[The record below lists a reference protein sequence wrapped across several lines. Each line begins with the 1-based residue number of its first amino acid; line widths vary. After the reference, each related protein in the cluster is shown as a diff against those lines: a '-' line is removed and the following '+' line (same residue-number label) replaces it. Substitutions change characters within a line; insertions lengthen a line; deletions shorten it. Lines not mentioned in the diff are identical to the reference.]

1 MESTRNEV
9 TEGLLPVRVWDWPTR
24 LFHWALALCVTGAVV
39 SAKVGGNA
47 MVWHFRLGLAVL
59 ALLVFRLIWGVI
71 GGRWSR
77 FTSFLYAPG
86 TVVRYLRGRSRSE
99 ELLDVGHSPTGA
111 LAVFALLGLLAVQ
124 VATGLVADDEIA
136 STGPL
141 IRFVES
147 ATSLAATSWH
157 KTWGQWLLL
166 GLVAL
171 HLGAIAVYRLV
182 HRRDLVTP
190 MLAGDKHLPSAVA
203 AQVPASAD
211 HAGRW
216 ALALAALS
224 LGVAAALWVQAQ
236 GG

>member
-1 MESTRNEV
+1 MV
-9 TEGLLPVRVWDWPTR
+9 AGQLCPVRVWDWPTR
-24 LFHWALALCVTGAVV
+24 LFHWALALCVVGAVV

-47 MVWHFRLGLAVL
+47 MEWHFRLGLAVL
-59 ALLVFRLIWGVI
+59 ALLVFRLLWGVV

-77 FTSFLYAPG
+77 FASFVHAPT
-86 TVVRYLRGRSRSE
+86 TVLRYVRGQVRPQE
-99 ELLDVGHSPTGA
+99 QLDVGHSPVGA
-111 LAVFALLGLLAVQ
+111 LSVFALLGLLAVQ

-141 IRFVES
+141 VRFVES

-157 KTWGQWLLL
+157 KSWGQWLLL

-171 HLGAIAVYRLV
+171 HVAAIVVYRLV

-190 MLAGDKHLPSAVA
+190 MLVGDKLLPPD
-203 AQVPASAD
+203 VPASAD

-216 ALALAALS
+216 VLALIALS
-224 LGVAAALWVQAQ
+224 LGVALALWVQAQ

>member
-1 MESTRNEV
+1 MDATHNDV
-9 TEGLLPVRVWDWPTR
+9 TAGPHSVPVRVWDWPTR
-24 LFHWALALCVTGAVV
+24 LFHWALALCVVGAVV

-47 MVWHFRLGLAVL
+47 MEWHFRLGLAVL
-59 ALLVFRLIWGVI
+59 ALLVFRLIWGVV

-77 FTSFLYAPG
+77 FASFLYAPS
-86 TVVRYLRGRSRSE
+86 TLLRYLRGQARPE
-99 ELLDVGHSPTGA
+99 EMLDVGHSPTGA
-111 LAVFALLGLLAVQ
+111 LSVFALLGLLAVQ

-136 STGPL
+136 NTGPL

-157 KTWGQWLLL
+157 KSWGQWLLL
-166 GLVAL
+166 GLVGL
-171 HLGAIAVYRLV
+171 HVLAIAVYRLV

-190 MLAGDKHLPSAVA
+190 MLVGDKPLPPE
-203 AQVPASAD
+203 VPASAD

-216 ALALAALS
+216 GLALVALS
-224 LGVAAALWVQAQ
+224 LGVALALWVRAQ

>member
-9 TEGLLPVRVWDWPTR
+9 TAVLYPVRVWDWPTR
-24 LFHWALALCVTGAVV
+24 LFHWVLVLCVTGAVV
-39 SAKVGGNA
+39 SAKIGGNA

-59 ALLVFRLIWGVI
+59 ALLVFRLVWGVI
-71 GGRWSR
+71 GGHWSR
-77 FTSFLYAPG
+77 FTSFFYAP
-86 TVVRYLRGRSRSE
+86 TTLLRYVRGLAHPQER
-99 ELLDVGHSPTGA
+99 LDVGHSPTGA
-111 LAVFALLGLLAVQ
+111 LSVFALLGLLAVQ

-157 KTWGQWLLL
+157 KSWGQWLLL

-171 HLGAIAVYRLV
+171 HLGAITMYRVV
-182 HRRDLVTP
+182 HRHDLVTP
-190 MLAGDKHLPSAVA
+190 MLVGDKHLPPAVA

>member
-1 MESTRNEV
+1 MGSTRNDV
-9 TEGLLPVRVWDWPTR
+9 AEGLHPVRVWDWPTR
-24 LFHWALALCVTGAVV
+24 LFHWALALCVVAAVV

-47 MVWHFRLGLAVL
+47 MEWHFRLGLAVL
-59 ALLVFRLIWGVI
+59 ALLVFRLLWGVV

-77 FTSFLYAPG
+77 FASFVHGPATLLRY
-86 TVVRYLRGRSRSE
+86 VRGQTRPQ

-111 LAVFALLGLLAVQ
+111 LSVFALLGLLAVQ
-124 VATGLVADDEIA
+124 VVTGLVADDEIA

-141 IRFVES
+141 IRFVAS

-157 KTWGQWLLL
+157 KSWGQWLLL

-171 HLGAIAVYRLV
+171 HVAAIAVYRLV

-190 MLAGDKHLPSAVA
+190 MLVGDKPLPPD
-203 AQVPASAD
+203 VPASAD

-216 ALALAALS
+216 MLALIALS
-224 LGVAAALWVQAQ
+224 LGVALALWVRAQ

>member
-1 MESTRNEV
+1 MGSTRNEV
-9 TEGLLPVRVWDWPTR
+9 TGELRPVRVWDWPTR
-24 LFHWALALCVTGAVV
+24 LFHWALALGVVGAVV

-47 MVWHFRLGLAVL
+47 MEWHFRLGLAVL
-59 ALLVFRLIWGVI
+59 ALLVFRLLWGVV

-77 FTSFLYAPG
+77 FGSFVYAPS
-86 TVVRYLRGRSRSE
+86 TLLRYVRGQTRPAE
-99 ELLDVGHSPTGA
+99 MLDVGHSPTGA
-111 LAVFALLGLLAVQ
+111 LSVFALLGLLALQ

-157 KTWGQWLLL
+157 KSWGQWLLL

-171 HLGAIAVYRLV
+171 HVVAIALYRLV

-190 MLAGDKHLPSAVA
+190 MLRGDKPLPPE
-203 AQVPASAD
+203 VPASAD

-216 ALALAALS
+216 GLALIALS
-224 LGVAAALWVQAQ
+224 LGVALALWVQAQ

>member
-1 MESTRNEV
+1 MGSTKSEV
-9 TEGLLPVRVWDWPTR
+9 ADGLRPVRVWDWPTR
-24 LFHWALALCVTGAVV
+24 LFHWGLALCVVGAVV

-47 MVWHFRLGLAVL
+47 MEWHFRFGLAVL
-59 ALLVFRLIWGVI
+59 ALLVFRLVWGVV

-77 FTSFLYAPG
+77 FASFVYAP
-86 TVVRYLRGRSRSE
+86 TTLLRYMRGRAGPQE
-99 ELLDVGHSPTGA
+99 QLDVGHSPTGA
-111 LAVFALLGLLAVQ
+111 LSVFALLGLLAVQ

-157 KTWGQWLLL
+157 KSWGQWLLL

-171 HLGAIAVYRLV
+171 HVAAIAVYRLV

-190 MLAGDKHLPSAVA
+190 MLVGDKPLPPD
-203 AQVPASAD
+203 VPASAD

-216 ALALAALS
+216 VLALMALS
-224 LGVAAALWVQAQ
+224 LGVALALWVQAQ

>member
-1 MESTRNEV
+1 MASTKNEG
-9 TEGLLPVRVWDWPTR
+9 TGGLQPVRVWDWPTR
-24 LFHWALALCVTGAVV
+24 LFHWSLALCMIGSVV

-59 ALLVFRLIWGVI
+59 ALLVFRVIWGLI

-77 FTSFLYAPG
+77 FASFLYAP
-86 TVVRYLRGRSRSE
+86 TTLLRYLRGQARPD
-99 ELLDVGHSPTGA
+99 ELLDVGHSPLGA
-111 LAVFALLGLLAVQ
+111 LSVFALLVMLAVQ
-124 VATGLVADDEIA
+124 VATGLIADDEIA
-136 STGPL
+136 TTGPL
-141 IRFVES
+141 IRHVES

-157 KTWGQWLLL
+157 KTWGQWGLL

-171 HLGAIAVYRLV
+171 HVAAIAVYRLV

-190 MLAGDKHLPSAVA
+190 MLVGDKPLPPT
-203 AQVPASAD
+203 VPASAD

-216 ALALAALS
+216 GLALIALS
-224 LGVAAALWVQAQ
+224 LGVALALWVNAQ

>member
-1 MESTRNEV
+1 MDATHNDV
-9 TEGLLPVRVWDWPTR
+9 TAGPHSVPVRVWDWPTR
-24 LFHWALALCVTGAVV
+24 LFHWALALCVVGAVV

-47 MVWHFRLGLAVL
+47 MEWHFRLGLAVL
-59 ALLVFRLIWGVI
+59 ALLVFRLIWGVV

-77 FTSFLYAPG
+77 FASFLYAPS
-86 TVVRYLRGRSRSE
+86 TLLRYVRGQARPQE
-99 ELLDVGHSPTGA
+99 MLDVGHSPTGA
-111 LAVFALLGLLAVQ
+111 LSVFALLGLLAVQ

-157 KTWGQWLLL
+157 KSWGQWLLL
-166 GLVAL
+166 GLVGL
-171 HLGAIAVYRLV
+171 HVLAIVVYRLV

-190 MLAGDKHLPSAVA
+190 MLVGDKPLPPE
-203 AQVPASAD
+203 VPASAD

-216 ALALAALS
+216 GLALVALS
-224 LGVAAALWVQAQ
+224 LGVALALWVRAQ

>member
-1 MESTRNEV
+1 MGSTRNEV
-9 TEGLLPVRVWDWPTR
+9 TGQLRPVRVWDWPTR
-24 LFHWALALCVTGAVV
+24 LFHWALALCVVGAVV

-47 MVWHFRLGLAVL
+47 MEWHFRLGLAVL
-59 ALLVFRLIWGVI
+59 ALLVFRLLWGVV

-77 FTSFLYAPG
+77 FASFVHAPT
-86 TVVRYLRGRSRSE
+86 TVLRYVRGQVRPQE
-99 ELLDVGHSPTGA
+99 QLDVGHSPVGA
-111 LAVFALLGLLAVQ
+111 LSVFALLGLLAVQ

-141 IRFVES
+141 VRFVES

-157 KTWGQWLLL
+157 KSWGQWLLL

-171 HLGAIAVYRLV
+171 HVAAIVVYRLV

-190 MLAGDKHLPSAVA
+190 MLVGDKLLPPD
-203 AQVPASAD
+203 VPASAD

-216 ALALAALS
+216 VLALIALS
-224 LGVAAALWVQAQ
+224 LGVALALWVQAQ

>member
-1 MESTRNEV
+1 MGSTRSEA
-9 TEGLLPVRVWDWPTR
+9 TGGLRAVRIWDWPTR
-24 LFHWALALCVTGAVV
+24 LFHWVLALCVAGAVV
-39 SAKVGGNA
+39 SAKMGGNA
-47 MVWHFRLGLAVL
+47 MAWHVRFGLAVL

-77 FTSFLYAPG
+77 FASFLYTPA
-86 TVVRYLRGRSRSE
+86 TLLRYLRGQSRPDE
-99 ELLDVGHSPTGA
+99 RVDVGHSPLGA
-111 LAVFALLGLLAVQ
+111 LAVFSLLGLLAVQ

-157 KTWGQWLLL
+157 KSWGQWLLL

-171 HLGAIAVYRLV
+171 HVAAIAVYRLV
-182 HRRDLVTP
+182 HRRDLVRP
-190 MLAGDKHLPSAVA
+190 MLVGDKPLPLD
-203 AQVPASAD
+203 VPASAD
-211 HAGRW
+211 HASRW
-216 ALALAALS
+216 GLALVALS
-224 LGVAAALWVQAQ
+224 LGVALAWWVQAQ

>member
-1 MESTRNEV
+1 MGSTRNEF
-9 TEGLLPVRVWDWPTR
+9 TGGLRPVRVWDWPTR
-24 LFHWALALCVTGAVV
+24 LFHWGLALCVVGAVV

-47 MVWHFRLGLAVL
+47 MEWHFRLGLAVL
-59 ALLVFRLIWGVI
+59 ALLVFRLLWGVV

-77 FTSFLYAPG
+77 FASFVYAPA
-86 TVVRYLRGRSRSE
+86 TLLRYVRGRALPQE
-99 ELLDVGHSPTGA
+99 HLDVGHSPTGA
-111 LAVFALLGLLAVQ
+111 LSVFALLGLLTVQ

-141 IRFVES
+141 VRFVES

-157 KTWGQWLLL
+157 KSWGQWLLL

-171 HLGAIAVYRLV
+171 HVATIAVYRLV

-190 MLAGDKHLPSAVA
+190 MLVGDKPLPPD
-203 AQVPASAD
+203 VPASAD

-216 ALALAALS
+216 VLALIALS
-224 LGVAAALWVQAQ
+224 LGVALALWVQAQ

>member
-9 TEGLLPVRVWDWPTR
+9 TAGLHPVRVWDWPTR
-24 LFHWALALCVTGAVV
+24 LFHWALVLCVTGAVV
-39 SAKVGGNA
+39 SAKIGGNA
-47 MVWHFRLGLAVL
+47 MAWHFRLGLAVL
-59 ALLVFRLIWGVI
+59 ALLVFRLVWGVI
-71 GGRWSR
+71 GGHWSR
-77 FTSFLYAPG
+77 FTSFLYAP
-86 TVVRYLRGRSRSE
+86 TTLLRYVRGLTHPHER
-99 ELLDVGHSPTGA
+99 LDVGHSPTGA
-111 LAVFALLGLLAVQ
+111 LSVFALLGLLAVQ

-157 KTWGQWLLL
+157 KSWGQWLLL

-171 HLGAIAVYRLV
+171 HLCAIAVYRVV
-182 HRRDLVTP
+182 HRHDLITP
-190 MLAGDKHLPSAVA
+190 MLVGDKHLPPAVA

-224 LGVAAALWVQAQ
+224 LGVATALWVRAQ

>member
-1 MESTRNEV
+1 MGPTKNNV
-9 TEGLLPVRVWDWPTR
+9 TEGLRPVRVWDWPTR
-24 LFHWALALCVTGAVV
+24 LFHWSLALCVVGAVV

-47 MVWHFRLGLAVL
+47 MVWHFRLGLALL

-77 FTSFLYAPG
+77 FTSFVYGPL
-86 TVVRYLRGRSRSE
+86 TVLRYVRGQAQPQE
-99 ELLDVGHSPTGA
+99 QLDVGHSPVGA
-111 LAVFALLGLLAVQ
+111 LSVFALLGLLAVQ

-157 KTWGQWLLL
+157 KSWGQWLLL

-171 HLGAIAVYRLV
+171 HVAAIAVYRLV

-190 MLAGDKHLPSAVA
+190 MLVGDKLLPAD
-203 AQVPASAD
+203 VPASVD

-216 ALALAALS
+216 GLALIALS
-224 LGVAAALWVQAQ
+224 LGVALALWVQAQ
-236 GG
+236 GS

>member
-1 MESTRNEV
+1 MGSTRNEV
-9 TEGLLPVRVWDWPTR
+9 TGQLRPVRVWDWPTR
-24 LFHWALALCVTGAVV
+24 LFHWALALCVVGAVV

-47 MVWHFRLGLAVL
+47 MDWHFRLGLAVL
-59 ALLVFRLIWGVI
+59 ALLVFRLLWGVV

-77 FTSFLYAPG
+77 FASFVHAPT
-86 TVVRYLRGRSRSE
+86 TVLRYVRGQVRPQE
-99 ELLDVGHSPTGA
+99 QLDVGHSPVGA
-111 LAVFALLGLLAVQ
+111 LSVFALLGLLAVQ

-141 IRFVES
+141 VRFVES

-157 KTWGQWLLL
+157 KSWGQWLLL

-171 HLGAIAVYRLV
+171 HVAAIVVYRLV

-190 MLAGDKHLPSAVA
+190 MLVGDKLLPPD
-203 AQVPASAD
+203 VPASAD

-216 ALALAALS
+216 VLALIALS
-224 LGVAAALWVQAQ
+224 LGVALALWVQAQ

>member
-1 MESTRNEV
+1 MGSTHNGV
-9 TEGLLPVRVWDWPTR
+9 TDGLRPVRVWDWPTR
-24 LFHWALALCVTGAVV
+24 LFHWTLALCVVGSVV

-77 FTSFLYAPG
+77 FASFVYAPG
-86 TVVRYLRGRSRSE
+86 AVLRYVRGQSRSE
-99 ELLDVGHSPTGA
+99 EFHEVGHSPAGA
-111 LAVFALLGLLAVQ
+111 LAVFTLLGLLAVQ

-136 STGPL
+136 NTGPL

-147 ATSLAATSWH
+147 ATALAATSWH
-157 KTWGQWLLL
+157 KSWGQWLLL
-166 GLVAL
+166 GMVGL
-171 HLGAIAVYRLV
+171 HLAAIVVYRLV

-190 MLAGDKHLPSAVA
+190 MLVGDKLLPPE
-203 AQVPASAD
+203 VPASSD

-216 ALALAALS
+216 GLALIALS

>member
-1 MESTRNEV
+1 MGSTRSEV
-9 TEGLLPVRVWDWPTR
+9 ADGLRPVRVWDWPTR
-24 LFHWALALCVTGAVV
+24 LFHWGLALCVVGAVV

-47 MVWHFRLGLAVL
+47 MAWHFRFGLAVL
-59 ALLVFRLIWGVI
+59 ALLVFRLVWGVV

-77 FTSFLYAPG
+77 FASFVHAP
-86 TVVRYLRGRSRSE
+86 TTLLRYVRGRAGPQE
-99 ELLDVGHSPTGA
+99 QLDVGHSPTGA
-111 LAVFALLGLLAVQ
+111 LSVFALLGLLAAQ

-157 KTWGQWLLL
+157 KSWGQWLLL

-171 HLGAIAVYRLV
+171 HVAAIAYYRLA

-190 MLAGDKHLPSAVA
+190 MLVGDKPLPRG
-203 AQVPASAD
+203 VPASAD

-216 ALALAALS
+216 MLALIALS
-224 LGVAAALWVQAQ
+224 LGVALALWVQSQ

>member
-1 MESTRNEV
+1 MESTGNRDA
-9 TEGLLPVRVWDWPTR
+9 EGLQPVRVWDWPTR
-24 LFHWALALCVTGAVV
+24 LFHWALVLCVVGSVV
-39 SAKVGGNA
+39 SAKVGDSA
-47 MVWHFRLGLAVL
+47 MAWHFRFGLTVL
-59 ALLVFRLIWGVI
+59 ALLVFRLVWGLV

-77 FTSFLYAPG
+77 FASFLYAPG
-86 TVVRYLRGRSRSE
+86 TLLRYLRGQAGPQDM
-99 ELLDVGHSPTGA
+99 LDVGHSPTGA
-111 LAVFALLGLLAVQ
+111 LSVFALLGLLAAQ

-157 KTWGQWLLL
+157 KSWGQWLLL

-171 HLGAIAVYRLV
+171 HVAAIAYYRLV

-190 MLAGDKHLPSAVA
+190 MLVGDKPLPPG
-203 AQVPASAD
+203 VPASAD

-216 ALALAALS
+216 MLALIALS
-224 LGVAAALWVQAQ
+224 LGVALALWVQSQ

>member
-1 MESTRNEV
+1 MGPTKNNV
-9 TEGLLPVRVWDWPTR
+9 TEGLRPVRVWDWPTR
-24 LFHWALALCVTGAVV
+24 LFHWSLALCVVGAVV

-47 MVWHFRLGLAVL
+47 MVWHFRLGLALL

-77 FTSFLYAPG
+77 FTSFVYGPL
-86 TVVRYLRGRSRSE
+86 TVLRYVRGQAQPQER
-99 ELLDVGHSPTGA
+99 LDVGHSPVGA
-111 LAVFALLGLLAVQ
+111 LSVFALLGLLAVQ

-157 KTWGQWLLL
+157 KSWGQWLLL

-171 HLGAIAVYRLV
+171 HVAAIAVYRLV

-190 MLAGDKHLPSAVA
+190 MLVGDKLLPAD
-203 AQVPASAD
+203 VPASVD

-216 ALALAALS
+216 GLALIALS
-224 LGVAAALWVQAQ
+224 LGVALALWVQAQ
-236 GG
+236 GS

>member
-1 MESTRNEV
+1 MGSTSYGV
-9 TEGLLPVRVWDWPTR
+9 TQGLQRVRVWDWPTR
-24 LFHWALALCVTGAVV
+24 LFHWSLALSVVGSVV

-47 MVWHFRLGLAVL
+47 MEWHFRFGLAVL
-59 ALLVFRLIWGVI
+59 ALLVFRLIWGVV

-77 FTSFLYAPG
+77 FASFVYAPS
-86 TVVRYLRGRSRSE
+86 TLWRYLRGQSRPD
-99 ELLDVGHSPTGA
+99 ELLDVGHSPAGA

-124 VATGLVADDEIA
+124 VLTGLVADDEIA

-147 ATSLAATSWH
+147 ATALAATSWH

-171 HLGAIAVYRLV
+171 HLVAIAVYRLV

-190 MLAGDKHLPSAVA
+190 MLVGDKPLPPS
-203 AQVPASAD
+203 VPASAD
-211 HAGRW
+211 HAGQW
-216 ALALAALS
+216 VLALVALS